1 MPVSRG
7 LPLIVVYALYYAIL
21 LYVLSSVGY
30 SIYIYMCMYI
40 ICIQIC
46 MFICIRVSL
55 WVYIHIT
62 ICICENALIMYKACT
77 SFKYKFAFKYKCHRF
92 WRQKRGEL
100 YFYRVCIHRCIE
112 LIMIFLNDLMINLR
126 FIFFFFFFLILAQ
139 RCNDV

>member
-1 MPVSRG
+1 MRKGCHARVTRITANCSLCFILRYS
-7 LPLIVVYALYYAIL
+7 LVRSVVRW
-21 LYVLSSVGY
+21 VFD
-30 SIYIYMCMYI
+30 IYIYMCMYI

-126 FIFFFFFFLILAQ
+126 FIFFSSF
-139 RCNDV
+139 